1 MRISIYFC
9 WQWSGKVAIGWPYS
23 PDGIQHLTP
32 NKCLKYLGR
41 KSVGLKRLNPTLRIS
56 IHHCWLWSGKVAIG
70 WPYSPDG
77 IQHLTPKL
85 RVTLRVF
92 VLRNFLSE
100 VAVSPNQSDRLIRPS
115 LWASAAAYI
124 QDRVRGV
131 RPTDSARSLSVSRR
145 IYTRLSPGC
154 PTDWL
159 VPVSDRQPPPFNREK
174 TISVN

>member
-41 KSVGLKRLNPTLRIS
+41 KSVGLSRLNPTLRISIHHCWLWSGKVAIGWPYSPDGIQHLTPNKCLKYLGRKSVGLSRLNPTLRIS

-85 RVTLRVF
+85 RVTLRGLNLVVVF
-92 VLRNFLSE
+92 
-100 VAVSPNQSDRLIRPS
+100 SPHLIG
-115 LWASAAAYI
+115 L
-124 QDRVRGV
+124 
-131 RPTDSARSLSVSRR
+131 TD
-145 IYTRLSPGC
+145 I
-154 PTDWL
+154 
-159 VPVSDRQPPPFNREK
+159 
-174 TISVN
+174 